1 MTEPTKSDQ
10 DDPLP
15 QESASEGASGA
26 NAEAQSGESAPR
38 TGTAAAGAARAPR
51 RAGTALLWLAV
62 LIAFCL
68 LGFEWYDTR
77 ARLAQLR
84 DDAAARTS
92 ELGVDARR
100 SLDATRELRES
111 TRELAGKIGAI
122 ESKQNENR
130 SREVALEA
138 LYQELSRG
146 RDEWTL
152 SEVEQTLQ
160 IASQQLHLAGN
171 VSSALAALQEIDARL
186 ARADRVE
193 LGALRKLIQRDIER
207 LKSAPN
213 LDVAGLTLR
222 LDGVIESVD
231 VLPLRSE
238 EKKTEEVASAAPP
251 SGRWWE
257 RAAASAWGELKS
269 LVRIQRVDVNDPRLL
284 APDQAYFLRENL
296 KLRLLHARVA
306 LLQRNEPLFRSDI
319 KQAREW
325 IERYFD
331 PRAKSVTGAAEALA
345 QLDAASVQVE
355 LPSLSESLNMAR
367 RLRQPREGN

>member
-1 MTEPTKSDQ
+1 MTEPTKP
-10 DDPLP
+10 DPNEPAP
-15 QESASEGASGA
+15 QASPTEGQ
-26 NAEAQSGESAPR
+26 AEAQPEESAAKPESVAPK
-38 TGTAAAGAARAPR
+38 AAPAPAPAPR

-62 LIAFCL
+62 LAIFGL
-68 LGFEWYDTR
+68 LAFEWYDTR
-77 ARLAQLR
+77 VRLSQLR
-84 DDAAARTS
+84 DDAAARAS
-92 ELGVDARR
+92 ESSTDARR
-100 SLDATRELRES
+100 SLEATRELREAS
-111 TRELAGKIGAI
+111 RELAGKIGAI
-122 ESKQNENR
+122 EAKQNESR

-160 IASQQLHLAGN
+160 IAAQQLHLAGN

-207 LKSAPN
+207 LKAAPN

-222 LDGVIESVD
+222 LDDVIESVD
-231 VLPLRSE
+231 ALPLRSE
-238 EKKTEEVASAAPP
+238 EKKTVPEPSPAAL

-257 RAAASAWGELKS
+257 RLAASAWGEVKG

-284 APDQAYFLRENL
+284 APEQAYFLRENL

-306 LLQRNEPLFRSDI
+306 LLQRNEALFRSDI

-325 IERYFD
+325 IDRYFD
-331 PRAKSVTGAAEALA
+331 PRVKSVTGAAETLT
-345 QLDAASVQVE
+345 QLDGAALQVE
-355 LPSLSESLNMAR
+355 LPSLTESLNMAR
-367 RLRQPREGN
+367 RLRQPRESS

>member
-1 MTEPTKSDQ
+1 MTESKPTDQ
-10 DDPLP
+10 NEPVP
-15 QESASEGASGA
+15 QTGAPEAPPEPPPGAPAAKPASP
-26 NAEAQSGESAPR
+26 APK
-38 TGTAAAGAARAPR
+38 AARAGR
-51 RAGTALLWLAV
+51 GGTVLLWLVV
-62 LIAFCL
+62 LVAFGL
-68 LGFEWYDTR
+68 IGFEWYDTR
-77 ARLAQLR
+77 ARLTQLR
-84 DDAAARTS
+84 DDAAARAGES
-92 ELGVDARR
+92 SADARR
-100 SLDATRELRES
+100 SLDATKELRES
-111 TRELAGKIGAI
+111 TRDLAAKIGAI
-122 ESKQNENR
+122 DARQSENR

-152 SEVEQTLQ
+152 SEIEQTLQ

-207 LKSAPN
+207 LKAAPN
-213 LDVAGLTLR
+213 LDVGGLTLR
-222 LDGVIESVD
+222 LDDVIASVD
-231 VLPLRSE
+231 TLPLRSE
-238 EKKTEEVASAAPP
+238 EKKTDAEPSSAMQ

-257 RAAASAWGELKS
+257 RAAASAWREVKS
-269 LVRIQRVDVNDPRLL
+269 LVRVQRVDVNDPRLL
-284 APDQAYFLRENL
+284 APEQAYFLRENV

-306 LLQRNEPLFRSDI
+306 LLQRNEALFRSDI

-325 IERYFD
+325 IDRYFD

-345 QLDAASVQVE
+345 QLDGAAVQVE

-367 RLRQPREGN
+367 RLRQPREKS